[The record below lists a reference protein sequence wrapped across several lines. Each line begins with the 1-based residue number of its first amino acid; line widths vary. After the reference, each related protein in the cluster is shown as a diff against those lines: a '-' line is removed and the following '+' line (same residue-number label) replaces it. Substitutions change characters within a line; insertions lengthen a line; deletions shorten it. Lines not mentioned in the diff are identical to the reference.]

1 MKTNKKYRKIYIN
14 VLLNSQQALDRIE
27 NKKDPCYK
35 YSKWSMRLNIQH
47 HFIYK

>member
-1 MKTNKKYRKIYIN
+1 MTINKRDRKICIN
-14 VLLNSQQALDRIE
+14 VSLNSQQALDRIE